1 MIFNKSQSDAI
12 VKAMATLQ
20 TVGANLD
27 HLSFG
32 CCEVKTLGGRWIVIK
47 DGFAR
52 EEYDGLNRFA
62 QAYEAVQS

>member
-27 HLSFG
+27 QLSFG
-32 CCEVKTLGGRWIVIK
+32 CCEVKTLGGRWIVITN
-47 DGFAR
+47 GFSC